1 MTDPVDE
8 AIWRTGFT
16 VLSAAE
22 RDTHVCHFLSALN
35 LALEATKLAIEAARE
50 APRTASLEHPTQPQT
65 FERWAAAN
73 LSCTRSS
80 RHSRRGRITSSMSSN
95 RWRRRT
101 ESLRRILH

>member
-22 RDTHVCHFLSALN
+22 RDTDVRHFLGALN
-35 LALEATKLAIEAARE
+35 VALEATKLAIEAAHE
-50 APRTASLEHPTQPQT
+50 APRTASLEYPTLPQT

-73 LSCTRSS
+73 LLVREVFETLYTRT
-80 RHSRRGRITSSMSSN
+80 RHIIDVIKPVMPN
-95 RWRRRT
+95 D
-101 ESLRRILH
+101 

>member
-22 RDTHVCHFLSALN
+22 RDTHVIHFLAALDV
-35 LALEATKLAIEAARE
+35 ALEATRLAIEAAHE
-50 APRTASLEHPTQPQT
+50 APRTASLEFPTLPQT

-73 LSCTRSS
+73 LLVHEVFDT
-80 RHSRRGRITSSMSSN
+80 
-95 RWRRRT
+95 
-101 ESLRRILH
+101 LHARARYVIDVIRPVAPKD